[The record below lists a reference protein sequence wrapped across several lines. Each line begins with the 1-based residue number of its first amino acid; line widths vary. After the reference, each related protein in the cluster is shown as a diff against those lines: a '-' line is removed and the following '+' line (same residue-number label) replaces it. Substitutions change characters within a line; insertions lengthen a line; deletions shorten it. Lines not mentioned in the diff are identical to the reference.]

1 MRKYFLFVLF
11 LSGAISSHAQNYDS
25 LKREIEQLRI
35 DYYAID
41 FTLQKAHEQYSSG
54 TLLLG
59 LGLGASVI
67 GTVLYSLKS
76 EDPGPVAPG
85 LMIAGGATSLIGG
98 IIQIDSHKW
107 FARRKR

>member
-1 MRKYFLFVLF
+1 MRKYLLIVLF

-25 LKREIEQLRI
+25 LKREIEQLKIARHEL
-35 DYYAID
+35 D
-41 FTLQKAHEQYSSG
+41 FNLQKGHEQYSSG

-59 LGLGASVI
+59 LGLGASVL

-76 EDPGPVAPG
+76 DDPGPIGPG